1 MVKKIS
7 YVIGQADDGQQ
18 IHDIMRHRM
27 ELTEK
32 QIRQAKYREKGI
44 CLNGEQKY
52 TVAPVKTE
60 DVLEVRIEES
70 GASKIP
76 FSYNEDIWN
85 PKAGILYEDED
96 LIVVNKPAGVVSHPS
111 PGHYND
117 SMASLLTGY
126 YEKKAE
132 TMNLRCIG
140 RLDKDTSGVLL
151 FAKNQVAADRLA
163 KQRMSG
169 ELKKEYQALA
179 EGHFDSRDGTV
190 QVGITKIPGEIQ
202 ARIDEDGKDAITHY
216 QVRGE
221 QYILEI
227 PVSCVRLHLETGR
240 THQIRLH
247 MSWMGHPLLGD
258 EWYGGNMILGK
269 RAALH
274 AATVTFL
281 QPFTKERITVMAQLP
296 KDMAQIWN
304 DEEW

>member
-1 MVKKIS
+1 MVKKMS
-7 YVIGQADDGQQ
+7 YVIGLADDGQR

-32 QIRQAKYREKGI
+32 QIRQAKYRERGI
-44 CLNGEQKY
+44 CLNGEQRY
-52 TVAPVKTE
+52 TVAQVKTD

-76 FSYNEDIWN
+76 SSYNEDIWN

-126 YEKKAE
+126 YEKKAA

-179 EGHFDSRDGTV
+179 EGYFDGHNGTV

-202 ARIDEDGKDAITHY
+202 ARIDENGKDAITHY
-216 QVRGE
+216 EVKGE
-221 QYILEI
+221 QCILEI
-227 PVSCVRLHLETGR
+227 PVSCVRLQLETGR

-247 MSWMGHPLLGD
+247 MSWLGHPLLGD
-258 EWYGGNMILGK
+258 EWYGGNMTLGK

-281 QPFTKERITVMAQLP
+281 QPFTKERISVMAELP
-296 KDMAQIWN
+296 EDMEQIWN